1 MPTAFP
7 EIEDLT
13 LETVRPCTVSV
24 ELSARDW
31 ATLQAEAEKR
41 GVTLEEYV
49 RWRLLTSAA
58 LQEAASAAL
67 QEATEPRVQR
77 Q

>member
-1 MPTAFP
+1 MIDPP

-13 LETVRPCTVSV
+13 LTPDTERTSAVSV
-24 ELSARDW
+24 ELSASDQ
-31 ATLQAEAEKR
+31 TMLQAEADKR

-58 LQEAASAAL
+58 LHECRRS
-67 QEATEPRVQR
+67 
-77 Q
+77 